1 MDRREQTDWTE
12 TADDRTDESAGAKS
26 DETGPDPATA
36 GGEGT
41 VAQRLKR
48 VTRYAS
54 EAAKT
59 GPAEPAAARREP
71 EPSIDELLQP
81 TPPAA
86 PPEEAAQHHPAPA
99 ADAQPQPASS
109 VESRPEPA
117 PASDIAQ
124 STAAREAPRP
134 DVPEFE
140 APVEGTA
147 AIADVEPEPEPD
159 PGPVPVPDETAVAA
173 PATGE
178 HAIELAPAVPEA
190 PTEPAAIQAQ
200 PEGPPAGQPA
210 DQHKEADAS
219 AESPESTAADGEI
232 LTVGRGIRL
241 VAKLCECAEL
251 LVEGHLEATAR
262 AGHLMV
268 GRGGHFIG
276 SAEVDTA
283 EIHGHFEGNL
293 TVAKR
298 LHISATGSVAGTTC
312 YQEIVI
318 DAGGQVMG
326 NAQRLSENAEAGNT
340 AA

>member
-1 MDRREQTDWTE
+1 
-12 TADDRTDESAGAKS
+12 
-26 DETGPDPATA
+26 
-36 GGEGT
+36 
-41 VAQRLKR
+41 LKR

-54 EAAKT
+54 EAGRT
-59 GPAEPAAARREP
+59 EPPEPAAAPDESTQQAAGSAGTAGSDPAPATARRDP

-81 TPPAA
+81 TPAVPAQPAA
-86 PPEEAAQHHPAPA
+86 LPEEAVQHHSAPAP
-99 ADAQPQPASS
+99 DARPQPASS
-109 VESRPEPA
+109 VESRHEPA

-124 STAAREAPRP
+124 SMAAREAPRP

-140 APVEGTA
+140 APAEGPA
-147 AIADVEPEPEPD
+147 AIADVEPEP
-159 PGPVPVPDETAVAA
+159 GPVTDETAVAA

-178 HAIELAPAVPEA
+178 HAIELADAVPD
-190 PTEPAAIQAQ
+190 TRIEPAAVQAQ
-200 PEGPPAGQPA
+200 PEVPPAGQPE
-210 DQHKEADAS
+210 EAGAS
-219 AESPESTAADGEI
+219 AESPEPAAADGEV

-326 NAQRLSENAEAGNT
+326 NAQRLSEHSEAGNT